1 MVNPVHIFIGSADS
15 ERSFSIVKIIRGTD
29 RNRLQPDSVEHI
41 LKYYKKENLK
51 ESQKTKKNDITEEN
65 HEESKKEK
73 KMYSKGVMNLKLWPK
88 KNELKIEGDEKYK
101 KKNKI

>member
-41 LKYYKKENLK
+41 LR
-51 ESQKTKKNDITEEN
+51 IR
-65 HEESKKEK
+65 
-73 KMYSKGVMNLKLWPK
+73 MNGLPLHLF
-88 KNELKIEGDEKYK
+88 NAEKYT
-101 KKNKI
+101 NTYLSNPGNYRYKI